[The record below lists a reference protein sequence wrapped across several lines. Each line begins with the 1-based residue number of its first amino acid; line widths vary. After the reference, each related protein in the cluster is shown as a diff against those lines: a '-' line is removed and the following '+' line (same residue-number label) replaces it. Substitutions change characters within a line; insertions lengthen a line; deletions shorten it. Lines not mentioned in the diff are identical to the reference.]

1 MCIMVITSGS
11 VHEKSPPP
19 RVKESM
25 TIPLYG
31 FMEGD
36 TIGLL
41 ILAEEGDPLQTLAR
55 KLQDAASLRVAGRDQ
70 VRVVCNDKAMDPA
83 MTVIEAGLQALDRF
97 DVISG

>member
-1 MCIMVITSGS
+1 MVITSGS
-11 VHEKSPPP
+11 VHEKNLPP
-19 RVKESM
+19 RVEESM

-41 ILAEEGDPLQTLAR
+41 IFAEEGDTLQTLAR

-70 VRVVCNDKAMDPA
+70 VRVVCNDETMDPA
-83 MTVIEAGLQALDRF
+83 MTVMQAGLQALDRF